1 MCPVNFW
8 YWLLSWLPFEWAAP
22 DTMLFMKNALLAVL
36 VVTPLFGLLST
47 MVVESRMA
55 FFSDALGHSA
65 FTGMA
70 IGALCGLAQPVGA
83 AVLFSVVIALLFT
96 LVRQKTHMA
105 SDTAISVFSS
115 AAVALGIFLSTLGGQ
130 SFTKFNNLLIGDILS
145 VAPGE
150 IGLLALILLGLL
162 VLWITSFNQMML
174 SSVHQALADRR
185 GIRVVWKNFLFTA
198 AIAVVV
204 TITMT
209 WVGLLVINALLVLPG
224 AAARNVARNL
234 PQYHLVSVL
243 GGVVCGIGG
252 LMVSYYLGTST
263 GASITLLLALWF
275 FLTLLLKRTR

>member
-47 MVVESRMA
+47 MVVESRKA
-55 FFSDALGHSA
+55 FFSDALRLSA

-174 SSVHQALADRR
+174 SSVHQALADSR

-198 AIAVVV
+198 AIAVGV
-204 TITMT
+204 TITMP

>member
-47 MVVESRMA
+47 MVVEKRMA

-174 SSVHQALADRR
+174 SSVHQALADSR

-252 LMVSYYLGTST
+252 LIVSYYLGTST

>member
-1 MCPVNFW
+1 MGLW
-8 YWLLSWLPFEWAAP
+8 YALVSLLPFDWAAA
-22 DTMLFMKNALLAVL
+22 DGMRFMKDALLAIL

-70 IGALCGLAQPVGA
+70 IGALCGLTEPVWA
-83 AVLFSVVIALLFT
+83 AVVFAVVIALLFT
-96 LVRQKTHMA
+96 LVRQRTHMA

-130 SFTKFNNLLIGDILS
+130 SFTKFNTLLIGDILS
-145 VAPGE
+145 VAPAE
-150 IGLLALILLGLL
+150 IGLLALLL
-162 VLWITSFNQMML
+162 VLLVVLWLTSFNQMML
-174 SSVHQALADRR
+174 SSVHQALADSR

-204 TITMT
+204 TITMS

-224 AAARNVARNL
+224 AAARNVAKDL
-234 PQYHLVSVL
+234 PQYHLVSIL
-243 GGVVCGIGG
+243 GGLVCGVAG
-252 LMVSYYLGTST
+252 LMVSYQLGTST

-275 FLTLLLKRTR
+275 FVSLAFRGRR

>member
-1 MCPVNFW
+1 MDLW
-8 YWLLSWLPFEWAAP
+8 YALVSLLPFDWAAA
-22 DTMLFMKNALLAVL
+22 DGLRFMKDALLAIL

-70 IGALCGLAQPVGA
+70 IGALCGLTEPVWA
-83 AVLFSVVIALLFT
+83 AVVFAVVIALLFT
-96 LVRQKTHMA
+96 LVRQRTHMA

-130 SFTKFNNLLIGDILS
+130 SFTKFNTLLIGDILS
-145 VAPGE
+145 VAPAE
-150 IGLLALILLGLL
+150 IGLLALLL
-162 VLWITSFNQMML
+162 VLLVVLWLTSFNQMML
-174 SSVHQALADRR
+174 SSVHQALADSR

-204 TITMT
+204 TITMS

-224 AAARNVARNL
+224 AAARNVAKNL
-234 PQYHLVSVL
+234 PQYHLVSIL
-243 GGVVCGIGG
+243 GGLICGVAG
-252 LMVSYYLGTST
+252 LMVSYRLGTST

-275 FLTLLLKRTR
+275 FVSLAFRGRR

>member
-47 MVVESRMA
+47 MVVESRMD

-174 SSVHQALADRR
+174 SSVHQALADSR

>member
-1 MCPVNFW
+1 MNFW

-70 IGALCGLAQPVGA
+70 IGALCGRAQPVVA

-174 SSVHQALADRR
+174 SSVHQALADSR

>member
-1 MCPVNFW
+1 MNFW

-36 VVTPLFGLLST
+36 VVTPLFGMLST

-70 IGALCGLAQPVGA
+70 IGALCGLTQPVGA

-174 SSVHQALADRR
+174 SSVHQALADSR

>member
-1 MCPVNFW
+1 MGLW
-8 YWLLSWLPFEWAAP
+8 YALVSLLPFDWAAA
-22 DTMLFMKNALLAVL
+22 DGMRFMKDALLAIL

-70 IGALCGLAQPVGA
+70 IGALCGLTEPVWA
-83 AVLFSVVIALLFT
+83 AVIFAVVIALLFT
-96 LVRQKTHMA
+96 LVRQRTHMA

-130 SFTKFNNLLIGDILS
+130 SFTKFNTLLIGDILS
-145 VAPGE
+145 VAPAE
-150 IGLLALILLGLL
+150 IGLLALLL
-162 VLWITSFNQMML
+162 VLLVVLWLTSFNQMML
-174 SSVHQALADRR
+174 SSVHQALADSR

-204 TITMT
+204 TITMS

-224 AAARNVARNL
+224 AAARNVAKNL
-234 PQYHLVSVL
+234 PQYHLVSIL
-243 GGVVCGIGG
+243 GGLVCGVAG
-252 LMVSYYLGTST
+252 LMVSYQLGTST

-275 FLTLLLKRTR
+275 FVSLAFRGKR

>member
-1 MCPVNFW
+1 MGLW
-8 YWLLSWLPFEWAAP
+8 YALVSLLPFDWAAA
-22 DTMLFMKNALLAVL
+22 DGMRFMKDALLAIL

-70 IGALCGLAQPVGA
+70 IGALCGLTEPVWA
-83 AVLFSVVIALLFT
+83 AVLFAVVIALLFT
-96 LVRQKTHMA
+96 LVRQRTHMA

-130 SFTKFNNLLIGDILS
+130 SFTKFNPLLIGDILS
-145 VAPGE
+145 VAPAE
-150 IGLLALILLGLL
+150 IGLLALLL
-162 VLWITSFNQMML
+162 VLLVVLWLTSFNQMML
-174 SSVHQALADRR
+174 SSVHQALADSR

-204 TITMT
+204 TITMS

-224 AAARNVARNL
+224 AAARNVAKNL
-234 PQYHLVSVL
+234 PQYHLVSIL
-243 GGVVCGIGG
+243 GGLICGVAG
-252 LMVSYYLGTST
+252 LMVSYQLGTST

-275 FLTLLLKRTR
+275 FVSLAFRGRR

>member
-1 MCPVNFW
+1 
-8 YWLLSWLPFEWAAP
+8 
-22 DTMLFMKNALLAVL
+22 MLFMKNALLAVL

-70 IGALCGLAQPVGA
+70 IGALCGLAQPVVA

-174 SSVHQALADRR
+174 SSVHQALADSR

>member
-8 YWLLSWLPFEWAAP
+8 YWLLSLLPFEWAAP

-174 SSVHQALADRR
+174 SSVHQALADSR